1 MNGNF
6 SFKKNEIVN
15 AELYGNFSK
24 KEKLKFTI
32 KSNESE
38 KVTTLFL
45 DLAEPIVKRYEFIK
59 GYRGGSLDFYSSK
72 NGQIFSNLKIYN
84 FHLKELPI
92 LTKLLTLASSRN
104 CRHIIW

>member
-1 MNGNF
+1 MIDQVFLDKEYTVNDLNGNL

-24 KEKLKFTI
+24 KEKLKLTI

-45 DLAEPIVKRYEFIK
+45 DLAEPIVKR
-59 GYRGGSLDFYSSK
+59 
-72 NGQIFSNLKIYN
+72 
-84 FHLKELPI
+84 
-92 LTKLLTLASSRN
+92 
-104 CRHIIW
+104 